1 MATIVQQ
8 PASTDT
14 GSGIGF
20 LLGIVL
26 LILFVLGLLYYGLP
40 AIQNQTAAPTIQVP
54 DRVDVNVNGGG
65 NGGSENGQ

>member
-8 PASTDT
+8 PASSTDT
-14 GSGIGF
+14 GSGLGF

-40 AIQNQTAAPTIQVP
+40 AIQNQTAAPSIQVP
-54 DRVDVNVNGGG
+54 RQVDVNVNGGG
-65 NGGSENGQ
+65 SGNGQ